1 MLNHICCFT
10 SFDVTMFICG
20 PTNQHSI
27 LTYFCPLFLIWKF
40 VFFNKITSSICSDI
54 EVDVC
59 CLHPALLSGAVEIVK
74 QTCIRSIRVK
84 DFEAS
89 KFKG

>member
-1 MLNHICCFT
+1 MDQLITQH
-10 SFDVTMFICG
+10 FDIFL
-20 PTNQHSI
+20 SI
-27 LTYFCPLFLIWKF
+27 IFDMENRI
-40 VFFNKITSSICSDI
+40 FNKITSSICNDF

-59 CLHPALLSGAVEIVK
+59 CLDSALLSGAVEIVK

>member
-10 SFDVTMFICG
+10 SFHVTMFICG

-27 LTYFCPLFLIWKF
+27 LTYFCPLFLIWKK
-40 VFFNKITSSICSDI
+40 VFFNKINSSICNDI

-59 CLHPALLSGAVEIVK
+59 CLDPALLSGAVEIVK